1 MSSGNV
7 NRRDRPAA
15 HVRPPQTPRPQEGAA
30 GASSPSRSAAGGASG
45 GPATAAL
52 DEPRLRSRAGSGV
65 VPVESAAVRPRA
77 AVPRAHIPET
87 APERPPSRSASAI
100 IQDAVNELS
109 TFHARRL
116 PLELPR
122 DAAEV
127 RRLSAP
133 AFEQARQGLDA
144 LARLNRQQKRE
155 AIQRR
160 IPAFLEQQRT
170 YAANGMV
177 RTQEILP
184 RRRALD
190 RDMAQVAALRLGLP
204 GQKAAWERFKQ
215 GLEEDIAS
223 LEPCVEALRQTQQNY
238 SSQAVLK
245 VIPQAENY
253 LELARQGLVQATAF
267 SLSAGL
273 ALVMTAV
280 ERLEQAMCANVPP
293 FLAPQIPTRPAI
305 SIESICEIGTIKRQD
320 YSELLMK
327 LQQQALCNI
336 AMVMSYLPPGQDLTE
351 SSEGHAALELA
362 HALSLFRARYE
373 ALQKEGATQ
382 ESSAAPAKEREAAA
396 AAEGSRRAS
405 SRRGGRTRASASQR
419 PAASAARRPA
429 VSASGP
435 ARTSDAGMSAPTP
448 QLSPHAEAVIEL
460 ARERLREFPAPPAR
474 PADARLDLAALGAAL
489 RKDARHITE
498 AIAGGMDP
506 LALTAR
512 MRSALVDWLGEP
524 DVWAARGEQLQSLP
538 ATEVDAGVASLREQV
553 GARIREVGALHD
565 QLRTQERDLIK
576 QHAFPQAGHLSRLFE
591 LDEAVLREAPRRLPS
606 EGDTGDGRGRLF
618 EVRVDLR
625 PLSDG
630 RAADPLFV
638 HFHTRK
644 PVAPEALRTIR
655 HADLDAVHIKTAEQV
670 GWGANWERLNGA
682 LLGPVHRGPLSARV
696 LAQLQ
701 ARMAAS

>member
-1 MSSGNV
+1 M
-7 NRRDRPAA
+7 P
-15 HVRPPQTPRPQEGAA
+15 H
-30 GASSPSRSAAGGASG
+30 
-45 GPATAAL
+45 
-52 DEPRLRSRAGSGV
+52 
-65 VPVESAAVRPRA
+65 
-77 AVPRAHIPET
+77 AHIPET
-87 APERPPSRSASAI
+87 APPRPPARSANAI
-100 IQDAVNELS
+100 IQAAVDDLNI
-109 TFHARRL
+109 FFARRSQL
-116 PLELPR
+116 DLPR

-223 LEPCVEALRQTQQNY
+223 LEPYVEALRQTQQNY

-253 LELARQGLVQATAF
+253 LELARLGLAQATAF
-267 SLSAGL
+267 SLSASRTQ
-273 ALVMTAV
+273 VMTGMEML
-280 ERLEQAMCANVPP
+280 ERAIYANVP
-293 FLAPQIPTRPAI
+293 FLQPLPIAGRSAV
-305 SIESICEIGTIKRQD
+305 SIESTCGIGILGRQD
-320 YSELLMK
+320 YIDLSMRLES
-327 LQQQALCNI
+327 QAQRNI
-336 AMVMSYLPPGQDLTE
+336 AGIMDSLPPGQDLTE
-351 SSEGHAALELA
+351 SPEGYAALELA
-362 HALSLFRARYE
+362 ESVALFRSRHE
-373 ALQKEGATQ
+373 AVLQVEASR
-382 ESSAAPAKEREAAA
+382 EPSAGSAEERPAAA
-396 AAEGSRRAS
+396 VADGPP
-405 SRRGGRTRASASQR
+405 RRGGRTRAAASQR
-419 PAASAARRPA
+419 PAAGAARRAP
-429 VSASGP
+429 GP
-435 ARTSDAGMSAPTP
+435 TAGSARTSGAGPSVTTP

-460 ARERLREFPAPPAR
+460 ARDRLREFPAPPVR
-474 PADARLDLAALGAAL
+474 PARARLDFAALGAAL
-489 RKDARHITE
+489 RKDARPINE

-553 GARIREVGALHD
+553 GARIRGVGALHD
-565 QLRTQERDLIK
+565 QLRTEERDLIK
-576 QHAFPQAGHLSRLFE
+576 RYAFPLASHLSRLFE

-618 EVRVDLR
+618 EVRVDLS

-655 HADLDAVHIKTAEQV
+655 HADLDAVHIKTAAQV

-701 ARMAAS
+701 ARMATP

>member
-1 MSSGNV
+1 
-7 NRRDRPAA
+7 
-15 HVRPPQTPRPQEGAA
+15 
-30 GASSPSRSAAGGASG
+30 ASG
-45 GPATAAL
+45 AVPA
-52 DEPRLRSRAGSGV
+52 
-65 VPVESAAVRPRA
+65 ESAAARPRA

-87 APERPPSRSASAI
+87 EQSRPPARPANAI
-100 IQDAVNELS
+100 IQEAVDHLNI
-109 TFHARRL
+109 FFARRSQL
-116 PLELPR
+116 DLPR

-190 RDMAQVAALRLGLP
+190 RDMAQVDALRLGLP

-223 LEPCVEALRQTQQNY
+223 LEPYVEALRQTQQNY

-253 LELARQGLVQATAF
+253 LELARLGLAQATAF
-267 SLSAGL
+267 SLSAGQ
-273 ALVMTAV
+273 ALVTTGV
-280 ERLEQAMCANVPP
+280 QRLEQAVFANAPP
-293 FLAPQIPTRPAI
+293 FLVSQIPAKPAI
-305 SIESICEIGTIKRQD
+305 SIESICEIGIIERQD
-320 YSELLMK
+320 YSEFLMK
-327 LQQQALCNI
+327 LERQTQGNI
-336 AMVMSYLPPGQDLTE
+336 ALIMSYLPPGQDLTE

-362 HALSLFRARYE
+362 HALSQFRARYE
-373 ALQKEGATQ
+373 ALPKEGETQ
-382 ESSAAPAKEREAAA
+382 ESSAAPAKEREAAE
-396 AAEGSRRAS
+396 AAEGPRRAS
-405 SRRGGRTRASASQR
+405 SHRGGRTRVSAKQR
-419 PAASAARRPA
+419 PATGAARRPIA
-429 VSASGP
+429 SASGP
-435 ARTSDAGMSAPTP
+435 ARTSDAGTSAPTP
-448 QLSPHAEAVIEL
+448 QLSPHAAAVIEL
-460 ARERLREFPAPPAR
+460 VRERLREFSAPPAR
-474 PADARLDLAALGAAL
+474 PAGARLDFADLGAAL

-498 AIAGGMDP
+498 ALAGGMDP

-524 DVWAARGEQLQSLP
+524 DVWAARWEQLQSLP
-538 ATEVDAGVASLREQV
+538 ATEVDAGVESLREQV

-565 QLRTQERDLIK
+565 ELRTQACDLIK
-576 QHAFPQAGHLSRLFE
+576 RYAFPQAGHLARLFE
-591 LDEAVLREAPRRLPS
+591 LEEAVLRDVPRRLPS
-606 EGDTGDGRGRLF
+606 EGDTEDGRGRLF

-625 PLSDG
+625 PFSDG

-638 HFHTRK
+638 HFHTRE
-644 PVAPEALRTIR
+644 PVAAQALRTIG
-655 HADLDAVHIKTAEQV
+655 HVDLDAVHIKTAEQV

-682 LLGPVHRGPLSARV
+682 LLGPVHRGSLSARV
-696 LAQLQ
+696 LAELQ
-701 ARMAAS
+701 ARMVTP